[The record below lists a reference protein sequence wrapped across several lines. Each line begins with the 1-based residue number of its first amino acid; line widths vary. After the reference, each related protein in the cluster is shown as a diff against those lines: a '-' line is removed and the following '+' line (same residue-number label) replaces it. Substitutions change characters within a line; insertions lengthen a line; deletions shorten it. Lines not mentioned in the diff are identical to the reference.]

1 MINSLKN
8 IFNKGQDSK
17 IDNDYSALDLLVGLM
32 IEAANIDGSIDK
44 IEVDN
49 IKLILKKKF
58 NENEQDIN
66 NSINKTIQKI
76 NNMKSLHFFT
86 SNLNKKFDYDKKL
99 LIVETI
105 WQIILSDEKIDD
117 YESNLISRISGLLYI
132 SDVDAGNAK
141 KRALIRD

>member
-17 IDNDYSALDLLVGLM
+17 IDSDYSELDLLVGLM

-49 IKLILKKKF
+49 IKLILIKKF
-58 NENEQDIN
+58 NENEQDVN

-117 YESNLISRISGLLYI
+117 YESNLIRRISGLLYI

>member
-117 YESNLISRISGLLYI
+117 YESNLIRRISGLLYI